1 MENVLPTAMH
11 RRINLLNSLHL
22 TTNWISLDE
31 LAEKLDA
38 SKKTILT
45 DVQYIEDRWPEII
58 SFEYQNNNSIR
69 LLETQNHSIHDIY
82 TEILR
87 ESNAFALLE
96 AIFFNPYENGEYWEN
111 KFYLSNS
118 SLYRLAIKLE
128 GSLNKREMQ
137 LNRTPFRIE
146 GNDERKI
153 RTFFRGYFLEAYGIH
168 GWPFPLDRQLVFDL
182 VNRLNQDFNLGFND
196 LQLVDFAFGIAVT
209 IIRERQGNLVNQDAR
224 VMNNREEVQTKLQQ
238 YRLDIERIVEPLKVH
253 LPDNWYDDFS
263 STIYWWE
270 FAWDNPQEEVRITEQ
285 GEVFIKTVVDA
296 LGVSL
301 DQESHQKI
309 LRLFLRTYGKYKIY
323 PYKRYIIYNRRW
335 FSSYI
340 VQQHLVVFSKIV
352 AKALQELEAK
362 TKVPWYSVYYD
373 DMLCGMMVYWQDLA
387 NKMDQLRHQV
397 QVGVFSDLGVDH
409 VNAVGAM
416 LARSYGDKINLNL
429 QDVSHYGLAET
440 KLANY
445 EIYVANYT
453 MPDVPAE
460 KLFVIEDIPSF
471 KNLNDLRQLIEKS
484 RLVLPK
490 DIPYLQE
497 KNH

>member
-11 RRINLLNSLHL
+11 RRITLLNLLHL
-22 TTNWISLDE
+22 TANWVSLDD
-31 LAEKLDA
+31 LADKTKA
-38 SKKTILT
+38 SKKTLLT
-45 DVQYIEDRWPEII
+45 DVQYIEERWPEII

-69 LLETQNHSIHDIY
+69 LLEAQNHSIHDIY

-96 AIFFNPYENGEYWEN
+96 AIFFNPYESGEYWEN

-118 SLYRLAIKLE
+118 SLYRLALKLE

-168 GWPFPLDRQLVFDL
+168 EWPFPFDKNLVFDL
-182 VNRLNQDFNLGFND
+182 VGRLNEDFELQFND
-196 LQLVDFAFGIAVT
+196 SQLVDFAFGIAVT
-209 IIRERQGNLVNQDAR
+209 IVRERQGHLLQEDTR
-224 VMNNREEVQTKLQQ
+224 LLENREKVHSKLQK
-238 YRLDIERIVEPLKVH
+238 YRLDIEKIVEPLKVE

-263 STIYWWE
+263 STLYWWE

-285 GEVFIKTVVDA
+285 GNAFIDTVVRA
-296 LGVSL
+296 LNVTIDEKSR
-301 DQESHQKI
+301 EKI
-309 LRLFLRTYGKYKIY
+309 LQLFLRTYGKYKIY
-323 PYKRYIIYNRRW
+323 PYKRYIIYNREW
-335 FSSYI
+335 FNSYI

-352 AKALQELEAK
+352 AKALQELETK

-373 DMLCGMMVYWQDLA
+373 DMLCGMMIYWKELA
-387 NKMDQLRHQV
+387 SKMDQLRHQV
-397 QVGVFSDLGVDH
+397 KVGVFSDLGVDH
-409 VNAVGAM
+409 AQALGEM
-416 LARSYGDKINLNL
+416 LARSYGEKISLTIQEESRYSGENKKIA
-429 QDVSHYGLAET
+429 D
-440 KLANY
+440 Y

-453 MPDVPAE
+453 LTEVPPE

-471 KNLNDLRQLIEKS
+471 KNLGDLRQLIERN
-484 RLVLPK
+484 RLVLPR

-497 KNH
+497 K